1 MEIHR
6 SARRHGVRD
15 ADIVH
20 ALGRVAVECEIGD
33 GDGDSPR
40 RLLVLGPDRAGNMLE
55 LVVLVFDDGRQMVI
69 HAMVMRAKYRAL
81 LPKEA

>member
-20 ALGRVAVECEIGD
+20 ALGCVAVGCEI

-40 RLLVLGPDRAGNMLE
+40 RLLGLGPDRAGNMLE
-55 LVVLVFDDGRQMVI
+55 LVVLVFDDGRQTVI

-81 LPKEA
+81 LPKEAW

>member
-20 ALGRVAVECEIGD
+20 ALGRVAVECEVGED
-33 GDGDSPR
+33 ESPR
-40 RLLVLGPDRAGNMLE
+40 RWLVLGPDRAGNMLE

-81 LPKEA
+81 LPKEAW